1 MKSGFIAIVG
11 APNVGK
17 STYLNQVL
25 GFKLAI
31 TSDKPQTTRHRLLGI
46 HNQDDL
52 QVVFLDTPGL
62 HEATHALNKVL
73 VDTAL
78 STLSDVDA
86 VLFMAEVSNKGMA
99 ASRQVAGLI
108 RQAKK
113 PTVLTLNKIDLI
125 ADKSALLPRLQE
137 ASAWGD
143 FRAVVPI
150 SALKGDGVSL
160 VVEELAKLLPVGDP
174 VFPPDMITD
183 MSMRFLASELI
194 REKVFRLT
202 QQEIPYASAVTVE
215 EFLEPASEGAVTAI
229 SATIHVE
236 RGSQKA
242 IVIGKR
248 GSMLKKIGSAAR
260 KDMETMIGGPVFLD
274 LFVRVE
280 PKWSRQPKG
289 LRKLG
294 Y

>member
-160 VVEELAKLLPVGDP
+160 VVEELAKLLPEGDP